1 MQNET
6 SALRRNR
13 TYGSKGT
20 LANRIDQAGA
30 ICNHIQCL
38 LVIVRPAFWSS
49 FWSLPPGC
57 WSNNDRDAHVN
68 TGNINVD
75 DAVLVERCRAG
86 DSFALERLIL
96 KYQNRVY
103 NVILRICT
111 NPDDSAE
118 LTQET
123 FVKVIESLDGFRGKS
138 SFYTWLFRIAVNL
151 TLNHCKRAAKFD
163 LKSLDAEGYDDSSDA
178 RQLLKD
184 VLSDASSPD
193 PAALAQS
200 RELCELAIDCLMKLD
215 DAHRAVVV
223 LRDIEGMNYTQIA
236 KVLDIELGTV
246 RSRLSRA
253 RTNLRHILETRLE

>member
-1 MQNET
+1 
-6 SALRRNR
+6 
-13 TYGSKGT
+13 
-20 LANRIDQAGA
+20 
-30 ICNHIQCL
+30 
-38 LVIVRPAFWSS
+38 V
-49 FWSLPPGC
+49 
-57 WSNNDRDAHVN
+57 HVN
-68 TGNINVD
+68 AGNINID

-86 DSFALERLIL
+86 DSLAMERLIL

-103 NVILRICT
+103 NVVMRICA
-111 NPDDSAE
+111 NHDDAAE

-123 FVKVIESLDGFRGKS
+123 FVKVIEGLDGFRGKS

-151 TLNHCKRAAKFD
+151 TLNRCKRAARFE
-163 LKSLDAEGYDDSSDA
+163 LKSLDTEDYDGGSDA
-178 RQLLKD
+178 KQLLKD
-184 VLSDASSPD
+184 VLSDDSSPD

-215 DAHRAVVV
+215 DAHRAIVV

-253 RTNLRHILETRLE
+253 RTNLRQILEAWLE